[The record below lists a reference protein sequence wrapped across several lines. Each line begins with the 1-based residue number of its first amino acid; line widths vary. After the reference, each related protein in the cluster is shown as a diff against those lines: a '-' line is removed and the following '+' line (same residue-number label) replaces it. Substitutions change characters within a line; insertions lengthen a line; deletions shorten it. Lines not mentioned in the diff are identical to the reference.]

1 MSNNQL
7 QQVKIIKNKVK
18 DEYYLLSDK
27 EHNLVEREERYYVHK
42 AKFVEDHKEIYDE
55 LQGFNY
61 YKIKSY
67 NS

>member
-55 LQGFNY
+55 L
-61 YKIKSY
+61 
-67 NS
+67 